1 MATVSLAS
9 VPHHRFSALSPF
21 LFLFKRIDQHKEMGF
36 GFVGRT
42 RKQGY
47 GLWNALDIFFTGPG
61 ICWAVPQHQLNRSW
75 SFFLSIKLSAL
86 VTTVRGENELVLLIK
101 KEHTMS
107 LNYKALE
114 SCPFNSVLKN
124 DLLGE
129 STLLNRH

>member
-1 MATVSLAS
+1 MGVLGNKGMDYGTRWIS
-9 VPHHRFSALSPF
+9 F
-21 LFLFKRIDQHKEMGF
+21 LPAQVYVGPCPNTNSIDPGF
-36 GFVGRT
+36 
-42 RKQGY
+42 
-47 GLWNALDIFFTGPG
+47 
-61 ICWAVPQHQLNRSW
+61 
-75 SFFLSIKLSAL
+75 FFLSIKLSAL

-129 STLLNRH
+129 STLLVRH